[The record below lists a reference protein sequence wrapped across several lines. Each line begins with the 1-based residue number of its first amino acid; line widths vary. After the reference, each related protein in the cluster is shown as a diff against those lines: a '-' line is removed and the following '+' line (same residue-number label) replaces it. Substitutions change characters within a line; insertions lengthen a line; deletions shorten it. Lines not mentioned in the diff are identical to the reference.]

1 MSKGFC
7 QDFFV
12 DKKCFGFIIETNH
25 RFCTTFFARSVYGR
39 YSRSVLLTLTPNN
52 ITYVFTLVKI
62 ISKYYPCKMNMS
74 LHVIN
79 SLFRCFPRA
88 IMVQAMSTRFV
99 PSCQVFN
106 SIVSFHSIRKDFLTK
121 PLLPSQCRHYAKGK
135 DKKKDKLKGKVQ
147 INDVQIAEVTN
158 VQALKDQMQETVEG
172 LKDNFIKHLSLR
184 SSSGAIEA
192 LKVDLDGKEH
202 TIQELA
208 QVVRK
213 NPKTIVINMAI
224 FPQAVPAVTKAL
236 RESGMNLN
244 PQQDGTTLY
253 VPVPK

>member
-1 MSKGFC
+1 
-7 QDFFV
+7 
-12 DKKCFGFIIETNH
+12 
-25 RFCTTFFARSVYGR
+25 
-39 YSRSVLLTLTPNN
+39 
-52 ITYVFTLVKI
+52 
-62 ISKYYPCKMNMS
+62 MNTS
-74 LHVIN
+74 LYVIN
-79 SLFRCFPRA
+79 SLFRCIPRV
-88 IMVQAMSTRFV
+88 IMVQVVPSRFLS
-99 PSCQVFN
+99 SCQVFN
-106 SIVSFHSIRKDFLTK
+106 STFSFHSIRKDFLTK
-121 PLLPSQCRHYAKGK
+121 SLLPSQCRHYAKGK

-147 INDVQIAEVTN
+147 INDAQIAEITN
-158 VQALKDQMQETVEG
+158 ILALKDHMQKTVEG
-172 LKDNFIKHLSLR
+172 LKDDFVKHLSLR

-224 FPQAVPAVTKAL
+224 FPQAVPAVIKAL

-244 PQQDGTTLY
+244 PQQDGTTLF